1 MVSYTGRLGRY
12 GRSISGAKSHRQPCP
27 SLGTSGSQGRRLI
40 ANLFAVAS
48 IPPLQTKVTPDV
60 PQCRPGRCWAPPAT
74 RVACRSF
81 IDSACTHHQV
91 ISFRTGQQPQP
102 TPCSWLT
109 SKLSSRPRPPVD
121 GRPSPF
127 TKMRLARDDRC
138 FSVSAFVTLL
148 FPLSLL
154 SPARGVS
161 QLVCCLRCPGLSVLL
176 WPAGRFAFASRPSLR
191 AARARSRARPF
202 ALIRSVAFNPRLL
215 GQPPRLSPR
224 F

>member
-1 MVSYTGRLGRY
+1 MQTCLLLHPSRRYKPKSLLTSPSADQGVVGHHRRPALLAVRSSTALARIIRSFRSGLGN
-12 GRSISGAKSHRQPCP
+12 
-27 SLGTSGSQGRRLI
+27 SL
-40 ANLFAVAS
+40 N
-48 IPPLQTKVTPDV
+48 PPLVLGSHLSFL
-60 PQCRPGRCWAPPAT
+60 RAPAHLSMADPH
-74 RVACRSF
+74 RSPKCDF
-81 IDSACTHHQV
+81 
-91 ISFRTGQQPQP
+91 G
-102 TPCSWLT
+102 
-109 SKLSSRPRPPVD
+109 
-121 GRPSPF
+121 
-127 TKMRLARDDRC
+127 RDDRC

-191 AARARSRARPF
+191 AARARSRARHF
-202 ALIRSVAFNPRLL
+202 ALIRPVAFNPRLL